1 MTTKTASSAQQNS
14 PRRDTS
20 DVYYVR
26 NQTVVVPAGYIAVG
40 QVIGVHGL
48 RGEIK
53 VEMYTDFPERFA
65 PGVVLCLG
73 ETLDEVTLQVVRPHK
88 GHLLIKCAEIDGRQA
103 AEDCRGLWFYV
114 PAAEAAQLEEGAYWI
129 HDIIGLGVV
138 TTDGVRLGKITDVL
152 ATGANDV
159 YVVRPAEGVN
169 QGRDVLIPAI
179 ADVVVGVDL
188 AQSVMTVRLLDGLVD
203 M

>member
-1 MTTKTASSAQQNS
+1 MTTKATSSSQQNS
-14 PRRDTS
+14 PRRNTS

-26 NQTVVVPAGYIAVG
+26 NQSVVVPAGYMAVG
-40 QVIGVHGL
+40 QVIGIHGL

-53 VEMYTDFPERFA
+53 VEMYTDFPDRFA
-65 PGVVLCLG
+65 PGVVLYLG
-73 ETLDEVTLQVVRPHK
+73 ETLDAVTLQTVRPHK

-103 AEDCRGLWFYV
+103 AEDCRGLWFFV
-114 PAAEAAQLEEGAYWI
+114 PAAEAARLDEGSYWI

-138 TTDGVRLGKITDVL
+138 TTDGIRLGEITDVL

-159 YVVRPAEGVN
+159 YVIRPADGVN

-179 ADVVVGVDL
+179 ADVVMGVDL
-188 AQSVMTVRLLDGLVD
+188 AQHVMTVRLLDGLLD

>member
-1 MTTKTASSAQQNS
+1 MTTQATSTSQKNS
-14 PRRDTS
+14 RHRNTS

-53 VEMYTDFPERFA
+53 VEMYTDYPERFA
-65 PGVVLCLG
+65 PGVVLYLG

-114 PAAEAAQLEEGAYWI
+114 PAAEAAQLEEGSYWI
-129 HDIIGLGVV
+129 HDIIGLSVV
-138 TTDGVRLGKITDVL
+138 TTDGVRLGEITDVL

-159 YVVRPAEGVN
+159 YVVRPEEGVN

-179 ADVVVGVDL
+179 ADVVMGVDL
-188 AQSVMTVRLLDGLVD
+188 AQRVMTVRLLDGLVD
-203 M
+203 L